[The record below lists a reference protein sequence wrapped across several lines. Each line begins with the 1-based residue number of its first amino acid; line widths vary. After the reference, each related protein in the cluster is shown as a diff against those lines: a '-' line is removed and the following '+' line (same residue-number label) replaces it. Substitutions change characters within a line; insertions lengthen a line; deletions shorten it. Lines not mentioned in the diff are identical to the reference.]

1 MRLCV
6 ALHILNTSI
15 TEPGPQCNGKT
26 VLSFK
31 AVWHQVCQVG
41 FSALSLISPVHMGSK
56 IALQSGKP
64 RSSPSSLSLCG
75 EQKQYCSDAACTAK
89 DKLLDAEKKQIN
101 RFITFVRTSHSISM
115 VSLHSRKNSFLSIHS
130 GKD

>member
-1 MRLCV
+1 MHTDQTAPEFVVLSSIVYYHAAAFKVALNVTDRMRLCV
-6 ALHILNTSI
+6 GLHILNTSI

-41 FSALSLISPVHMGSK
+41 SSALSLISPVHMGSR

-64 RSSPSSLSLCG
+64 RSSPSV
-75 EQKQYCSDAACTAK
+75 A
-89 DKLLDAEKKQIN
+89 N
-101 RFITFVRTSHSISM
+101 
-115 VSLHSRKNSFLSIHS
+115 KNSTAQMQPALP
-130 GKD
+130 KTNC